1 MAATNV
7 DIVNL
12 ALTYLGEPAI
22 VSLSGSQKAQV
33 LSANYDQARDE
44 ALSYHPWTFATRRV
58 SLNEVVDDN
67 ETSYAHVYSLPADML
82 RALELNQ
89 TNIDGD
95 HGWDDYIIEGSR
107 LYSDANPAVLRYI
120 RSIDNPAFFPP
131 FFVEAIA
138 ANLARKIAN
147 ALVQSPQVS
156 AQMNQLYYTQLVQA
170 MQMDSRQG
178 SGTPQPIEQWSEVF

>member
-1 MAATNV
+1 MATTNV
-7 DIVNL
+7 EIVNL

-33 LSANYDQARDE
+33 LAANYDQARDE
-44 ALSYHPWTFATRRV
+44 ALSYHSWSFATRRV

-67 ETSYAHVYSLPADML
+67 ETDYTYVYSLPPDML
-82 RALELNQ
+82 RALELNP

-120 RSIDNPAFFPP
+120 RTIENPTFFPP
-131 FFVEAIA
+131 FFIEAIA
-138 ANLARKIAN
+138 SNLARKIAN
-147 ALVQSPQVS
+147 ALIQSPQVS
-156 AQMNQLYYTQLVQA
+156 MQMNQLYYTQLIQA
-170 MQMDSRQG
+170 MQMDSKQA
-178 SGTPQPIEQWSEVF
+178 SGTQQPVEQWSEVF